1 MQSKCRPGGGGGA
14 CRLRGTSLELTPQA
28 APVRPSDHRGH
39 GTHGICARRGAVCE
53 TAPAQRE
60 QHWTRRPSR
69 GTRADKMRALT
80 PLPPALS
87 AGDTHVQGSGRLTI
101 CALFFTSS
109 PRSQGFEDKGK
120 GGSVPNAS
128 GPRRKPRRHKRTE
141 RLERVTR
148 DSRPQEEIAL

>member
-60 QHWTRRPSR
+60 QHVDAQT
-69 GTRADKMRALT
+69 
-80 PLPPALS
+80 LPRDQGRQDAGAYSSAPALS

>member
-60 QHWTRRPSR
+60 QHVGAQTLPRDQGRQDAGAYSSAPCPVCWGHARAGLREAYDLCPFLYVQSTFTGLR
-69 GTRADKMRALT
+69 GQRKRGKRAECLWAQKEAT
-80 PLPPALS
+80 K
-87 AGDTHVQGSGRLTI
+87 T
-101 CALFFTSS
+101 
-109 PRSQGFEDKGK
+109 
-120 GGSVPNAS
+120 
-128 GPRRKPRRHKRTE
+128 
-141 RLERVTR
+141 
-148 DSRPQEEIAL
+148 

>member
-39 GTHGICARRGAVCE
+39 GTPGICARRGAVCE

-80 PLPPALS
+80 PLPCPVCWGHAR
-87 AGDTHVQGSGRLTI
+87 AGLREAYDLCPFLYVQST
-101 CALFFTSS
+101 FTGL
-109 PRSQGFEDKGK
+109 RGQRKRGK
-120 GGSVPNAS
+120 RAECLWAQ
-128 GPRRKPRRHKRTE
+128 KEATKT
-141 RLERVTR
+141 
-148 DSRPQEEIAL
+148 

>member
-60 QHWTRRPSR
+60 QHWARRPSR

-80 PLPPALS
+80 PLPLPCLLGTRTCRAQGGLRFVPFS
-87 AGDTHVQGSGRLTI
+87 LRPVHVHRASRTKEKGEACRMPLGPEGSH
-101 CALFFTSS
+101 
-109 PRSQGFEDKGK
+109 EDIRE
-120 GGSVPNAS
+120 PN
-128 GPRRKPRRHKRTE
+128 
-141 RLERVTR
+141 
-148 DSRPQEEIAL
+148 D

>member
-60 QHWTRRPSR
+60 QHVDAQTLPRDQGQTRCGRLLLCPLPCLL
-69 GTRADKMRALT
+69 GTRTCRAQGGLRFVPFSLRPVHVHRASRT
-80 PLPPALS
+80 KEKGEACRMPLGPE
-87 AGDTHVQGSGRLTI
+87 GSH
-101 CALFFTSS
+101 
-109 PRSQGFEDKGK
+109 EDIRE
-120 GGSVPNAS
+120 PN
-128 GPRRKPRRHKRTE
+128 
-141 RLERVTR
+141 
-148 DSRPQEEIAL
+148 D